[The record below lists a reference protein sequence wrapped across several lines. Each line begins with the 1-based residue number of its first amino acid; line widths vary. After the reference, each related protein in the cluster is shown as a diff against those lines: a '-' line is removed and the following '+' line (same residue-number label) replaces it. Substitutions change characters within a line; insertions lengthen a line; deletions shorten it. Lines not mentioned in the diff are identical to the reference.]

1 MRNVLGVFFV
11 ALCVAACGSSS
22 SSSSA
27 EAWKSLH
34 TVRITVAQPSLPPP
48 YGEPKTTAFT
58 TPAQVARVT
67 AALNA
72 HHIAKAASSS
82 TNNGCTGGHTVM
94 ITITPQSGAATQ
106 LSAYRCANQTTGD
119 IDGDLTGFLSS
130 LGIPI

>member
-1 MRNVLGVFFV
+1 MRTALGVFCL

-22 SSSSA
+22 STSSA
-27 EAWKSLH
+27 EAWKSLR

-58 TPAQVARVT
+58 TPAQVSRVT

-82 TNNGCTGGHTVM
+82 TNNGCAGGHTV
-94 ITITPQSGAATQ
+94 IIAIVPLNGAPTQ
-106 LSAYRCANQTTGD
+106 LSAYRCANQTTGNV
-119 IDGDLTGFLSS
+119 DGDLTGFLSS
-130 LGIPI
+130 LGISI